1 MTNKSAFLFPAF
13 ITDYTQKELEVLSN
27 NGIDFNLYINAAS
40 DKLGVVLPV
49 FSYQS
54 EEYRNDELLAQIIAY
69 LFSCAFSDLL
79 KKKHIKPDLAAG
91 YSMGIYASLYS
102 AGSISM
108 SDGIQII
115 YKAFELVNELAC
127 KGEYSMGG
135 IIGLSR
141 NDIDE
146 IITKSNADVEV
157 INSNSEFSHVIA
169 GVKTH
174 VLKTLDLARTEGAL
188 NAIPLNVKTPYH
200 SRFLNIFA
208 ERFRSFVETI
218 DYKTPQFNIISTY
231 DHRKVE
237 SVEEIKKELVYNLTE
252 KIDWYRT
259 MQVLLDYEVNEFYEC
274 GAGKD
279 LSKIA
284 RFIEGDFNVIPIQKV

>member
-13 ITDYTQKELEVLSN
+13 ITDYTQKELDVLSN
-27 NGIDFNLYINAAS
+27 HGIDFNSYLKVAS
-40 DKLGVVLPV
+40 NKLGVVFPE

-54 EEYRNDELLAQIIAY
+54 EEFKNDELLAQIIAY
-69 LFSCAFSDLL
+69 LFSCAFSDIL
-79 KKKHIKPDLAAG
+79 KNKKIKPDFAAG
-91 YSMGIYASLYS
+91 YSMGIYATLYS
-102 AGSISM
+102 ANSISI

-146 IITKSNADVEV
+146 IICKSNADVEV

-169 GVKTH
+169 GVKTD
-174 VLKTLDLARTEGAL
+174 VLNTLELAKNEGAL

-200 SRFLNIFA
+200 SRFLNVFA
-208 ERFRSFVETI
+208 DRFRCFIETI
-218 DYKTPQFNIISTY
+218 DFKTPQFNIISTY
-231 DHRKVE
+231 DQRMVT
-237 SVEEIKKELVYNLTE
+237 SIEEIKKELVYNLTE
-252 KIDWYRT
+252 KIDWYKT

-284 RFIEGDFNVIPIQKV
+284 RFIEGDFKVISIQKV

>member
-1 MTNKSAFLFPAF
+1 MKTKSAFLFPAF

-27 NGIDFNLYINAAS
+27 NGIDFNSYIKVAS
-40 DKLGVVLPV
+40 DKLGVILPD

-79 KKKHIKPDLAAG
+79 KKKHIKPSFAAG

-102 AGSISM
+102 AGSISI

-146 IITKSNADVEV
+146 IINKSNADVEV

-169 GVKTH
+169 GIKTH
-174 VLKTLDLARTEGAL
+174 VLQTLDLARNEGAL
-188 NAIPLNVKTPYH
+188 NVTPLNVKTPYH
-200 SRFLNIFA
+200 SRFLNVFA
-208 ERFRSFVETI
+208 ERFMSFIDTI
-218 DYKTPQFNIISTY
+218 DLKTPHFHIISTF
-231 DHRKVE
+231 DQRNA
-237 SVEEIKKELVYNLTE
+237 SSIEEIKKELVHNLTE
-252 KIDWYRT
+252 KINWHRT
-259 MQVLLDYEVNEFYEC
+259 MIVLLEKDVKEFYEC

-284 RFIEGDFNVIPIQKV
+284 RFIEGDFKVISIQKV

>member
-27 NGIDFNLYINAAS
+27 SGIDFNSYLKVAS
-40 DKLGVVLPV
+40 DKLGLVFPE

-54 EEYRNDELLAQIIAY
+54 EEYRKDELLAQIIAY
-69 LFSCAFSDLL
+69 LFSCAFSDIL
-79 KKKHIKPDLAAG
+79 KNKKIIPDYAAG
-91 YSMGIYASLYS
+91 YSMGIYAGLYS
-102 AGSISM
+102 AGSISI

-127 KGEYSMGG
+127 KGEYGMGG

-141 NDIDE
+141 IDIDE
-146 IITKSNADVEV
+146 IITKSNSDVEV

-169 GVKTH
+169 GIKTH
-174 VLKTLDLARTEGAL
+174 VLKTLDLARIEGAL

-200 SRFLNIFA
+200 SRFLNFFA
-208 ERFRSFVETI
+208 ERFSNFIETI
-218 DYKTPQFNIISTY
+218 DFKTPQFNIISTY
-231 DHRKVE
+231 DQRQV
-237 SVEEIKKELVYNLTE
+237 SSIEEIKLELVHNLTS
-252 KIDWYRT
+252 KINWYRT
-259 MQVLLDYEVNEFYEC
+259 MNVLLENDVKEFYEC

-279 LSKIA
+279 LSKIS
-284 RFIEGDFNVIPIQKV
+284 RFIEGDFKVISIQKV